1 MRSIKSI
8 ILFLVLALA
17 ILIPI
22 KAEAADKGKITAC
35 YISADK
41 QSVIIEA
48 SLPEG
53 PLNMVVIA
61 EEVWQT
67 IDNGT
72 VVANVS
78 GEAVSF
84 PLAYMSDKSNLTKRF
99 CLALPKGD
107 TYEAV
112 SNYMY
117 ITNPEILSNNPPKR
131 NDHGIKGILPAS
143 TDAEEF
149 NDLGIKQIMF
159 NMELGAIISKTEAKQ
174 TTEFTYYGRKYYF
187 KNDVLGEYDKIVKW
201 CTENDY
207 QLTMTLLNAASSKD
221 SNLIHPEALGA
232 TCPTY
237 ALNTKT
243 EDGVMHLKA
252 IAAFLA
258 RRYSGGDFGTI
269 DNWILGNQVN
279 ARTEWYYHSSTNL
292 DTNVKEYTKAFR
304 IFYNE
309 FKSVNANAD
318 IYISLDQEWNRR
330 SNPGC
335 FLSREYLNRFNYWIN
350 KEGNIGWCLGIHP
363 YNAPLYDPYT
373 WMPQD
378 IYVTND
384 AKTPYLTM
392 LNFDVLLDEMREE
405 SYLTSA
411 GKVRKIMISQ
421 IGYTSSFGEKFQ
433 AASIAYAY
441 SKALKYPE
449 ITGFILFRDIDDDN
463 EVKANIA
470 QGLKS
475 LNSHKKLAYEYYKT
489 IGTPEFS
496 AYEDEFEETTG
507 VSLKDML
514 EDGYFKTRN
523 SWELGDDTD
532 PARESG

>member
-1 MRSIKSI
+1 
-8 ILFLVLALA
+8 
-17 ILIPI
+17 
-22 KAEAADKGKITAC
+22 
-35 YISADK
+35 
-41 QSVIIEA
+41 
-48 SLPEG
+48 
-53 PLNMVVIA
+53 
-61 EEVWQT
+61 
-67 IDNGT
+67 
-72 VVANVS
+72 
-78 GEAVSF
+78 
-84 PLAYMSDKSNLTKRF
+84 
-99 CLALPKGD
+99 
-107 TYEAV
+107 
-112 SNYMY
+112 
-117 ITNPEILSNNPPKR
+117 
-131 NDHGIKGILPAS
+131 
-143 TDAEEF
+143 
-149 NDLGIKQIMF
+149 
-159 NMELGAIISKTEAKQ
+159 
-174 TTEFTYYGRKYYF
+174 
-187 KNDVLGEYDKIVKW
+187 
-201 CTENDY
+201 
-207 QLTMTLLNAASSKD
+207 
-221 SNLIHPEALGA
+221 
-232 TCPTY
+232 
-237 ALNTKT
+237 
-243 EDGVMHLKA
+243 
-252 IAAFLA
+252 
-258 RRYSGGDFGTI
+258 
-269 DNWILGNQVN
+269 
-279 ARTEWYYHSSTNL
+279 
-292 DTNVKEYTKAFR
+292 
-304 IFYNE
+304 
-309 FKSVNANAD
+309 
-318 IYISLDQEWNRR
+318 
-330 SNPGC
+330 
-335 FLSREYLNRFNYWIN
+335 
-350 KEGNIGWCLGIHP
+350 
-363 YNAPLYDPYT
+363 
-373 WMPQD
+373 MPQD